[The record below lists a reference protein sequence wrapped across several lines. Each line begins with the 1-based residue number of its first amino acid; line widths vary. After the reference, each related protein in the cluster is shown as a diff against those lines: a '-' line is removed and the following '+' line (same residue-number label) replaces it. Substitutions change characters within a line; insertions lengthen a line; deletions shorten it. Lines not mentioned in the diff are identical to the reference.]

1 MEKFINE
8 EEKAL
13 NSLKMGGV
21 VLCPTDTIWGL
32 SCDAMNRNAVKRI
45 YEIKKRPLDKSL
57 ILLVHDIHQL
67 KEYVTEVHPRI
78 ETLLVY
84 HKRPL
89 TVIYRA
95 NNKIPDYLTHND
107 GTIAIRVIKEPYLAS
122 IIAEL
127 NRPIVSTSANIS
139 NTKSPVSYDDISEE
153 IKHEVDFIMFP
164 GVKNS
169 NPSKSSMLIKYDEE
183 GELIFL
189 RK

>member
-1 MEKFINE
+1 MEKLINE
-8 EEKAL
+8 EEKAIK
-13 NSLKMGGV
+13 SLKMGGV

-32 SCDAMNRNAVKRI
+32 SCDAMNYNAVQRI
-45 YEIKKRPLDKSL
+45 YQIKKRPLDKSL

-67 KEYVTEVHPRI
+67 KEYVKEVHPRI

-89 TVIYRA
+89 TVIYNA
-95 NNKIPDYLTHND
+95 NESIPDFLSHND
-107 GTIAIRVIKEPYLAS
+107 GTIAIRVIKEPHLAS
-122 IIAEL
+122 IISEL

-139 NTKSPVSYDDISEE
+139 NTKSPMTYNDISEE
-153 IKHEVDFIMFP
+153 IKQGVDYILFP
-164 GVKNS
+164 GKKNRNTS
-169 NPSKSSMLIKYDEE
+169 NSSMLIKYDED